1 MRKEDGQ
8 RFVMTTSQKRMQQLC
23 ADKWVT
29 PILVCSFD
37 RNSRIIMIRF
47 IMYLSLYHVYNIGV
61 QVHTFDQLIG
71 TPKMSRSYLE
81 CSGHESHLNDC
92 LVRHSTTSLQ
102 CSANRVGVI
111 CFPKS
116 MNPLTDLPLCGMAV
130 PSGMHLSTTA
140 GIKGV
145 HSLVT
150 ENIDTASR
158 STASLNIASSSISG
172 LRLQYGSFNLILV
185 GLVATV
191 AMLYI
196 RYIN

>member
-1 MRKEDGQ
+1 
-8 RFVMTTSQKRMQQLC
+8 MTITSQKQMQQLC

-29 PILVCSFD
+29 LILVCSFD
-37 RNSRIIMIRF
+37 RNSRISIIRF
-47 IMYLSLYHVYNIGV
+47 MSLSLFHVYIGV

-92 LVRHSTTSLQ
+92 LVRHSITSLQ

-116 MNPLTDLPLCGMAV
+116 MNPLTDLSLCGMAV

-150 ENIDTASR
+150 ENIDTPSR

-172 LRLQYGSFNLILV
+172 LRLQYGSFNHILV